1 MKIVAD
7 YTAQSFMVDADKTIN
22 SIAGMSGIGNYRYP
36 KPIAKTCS
44 VGKYKIYKFV
54 ERDCYTLYD
63 LYYFHYITRGKFL
76 EDIKAYPHIVKILE
90 DKPNF
95 GKSKIINWDGC
106 HQSVSWYLTVK
117 NLSLFGERIDYLQK
131 PVSNSAGFRELRNA
145 GIKLSTVYKPFIGFL
160 NNLNNFKYAGK
171 EVNFLRDKLK
181 PWWNGDTLYLFLE
194 VSEDIVD
201 KLNIERWL
209 EFRKFK
215 YDTVRD
221 LFRPLFAIYL
231 STYNQ
236 WFESG
241 TYVNIEGTDVYVDH
255 HTIFE
260 TLDLYEFHLDHPTYP
275 NEIPF
280 GIHPKDYFKDYITAL
295 ATAQFNKYKHVKYPN
310 DFKGV
315 LNLEGSPHRQLLTG
329 VDLVQEGRRM
339 HHCVGGENYLD
350 HLVDGDMIFFHL
362 EVPDLKHGATLS
374 MVPHQREKP
383 GTFWFNGSGW
393 ELDQYYG
400 FDDESLRNH
409 SEAQRVLDEFRNTYF
424 EKIPFPEVIS
434 LPRSMG
440 KSVEVE
446 FNELP
451 RGLDT
456 TTPNEFVIDSFSQAV
471 EQDFTR
477 QPPAYQNTIGRQDPL
492 SFSISEQTI
501 SSPVRDMINRWMGER
516 PKKDYGLDQIVGGVP
531 VGMMSGH
538 LSGKSSFYQEANR
551 AAIIKA
557 LETEMKMKMKMKID
571 PIFVTVES
579 TKVDGVTRHHV
590 KKGLTGV
597 KSAFHPNVN
606 QMPLLSYEF
615 SDHERGRNVPM
626 ASWLE
631 IRRSAR
637 HYGERDG
644 FTFASKTAMLGNIK
658 LWINDAPIQ
667 FSHMFT
673 SELIRSKGEPITVD
687 IGYDIEELKHVHF
700 KVTIIVEAECA
711 KFVDVVRVKHG
722 DQLCVNL
729 DTPFRLILDPIYS
742 TIRKQLAHCVALVG
756 KGNIVEHQ

>member
-7 YTAQSFMVDADKTIN
+7 YTAQSFMVDVGKTN
-22 SIAGMSGIGNYRYP
+22 TSIAGMPGIENYRYP
-36 KPIAKTCS
+36 KPIAKTCN

-63 LYYFHYITRGKFL
+63 LYYFHYITKGKFL
-76 EDIKAYPHIVKILE
+76 EDSKAYPYIVKILD

-117 NLSLFGERIDYLQK
+117 NLSLFGERIEYLQK
-131 PVSNSAGFRELRNA
+131 PGSKTAGFRELRNA
-145 GIKLSTVYKPFIGFL
+145 GIKLSTVYKPFIEFL
-160 NNLNNFKYAGK
+160 NNLNNFKYVGK

-194 VSEDIVD
+194 VSADIVD
-201 KLNIERWL
+201 KLNIERWM
-209 EFRKFK
+209 EFRKVS
-215 YDTVRD
+215 YDTIRD

-231 STYNQ
+231 SAYTQ

-255 HTIFE
+255 HTVFE
-260 TLDLYEFHLDHPTYP
+260 TLDVYEFHLKHPTYP

-295 ATAQFNKYKHVKYPN
+295 ATAQFNKYRHVKYPK

-362 EVPDLKHGATLS
+362 EVAGLKHGATLS
-374 MVPHQREKP
+374 MTPHQREKP
-383 GTFWFNGSGW
+383 GTYWFNGSGW

-451 RGLDT
+451 RGLESA
-456 TTPNEFVIDSFSQAV
+456 NEFVIDSFSQV
-471 EQDFTR
+471 MEERFTR
-477 QPPAYQNTIGRQDPL
+477 QPPTYQNTIGQQSPL
-492 SFSISEQTI
+492 SFSISEQTK
-501 SSPVRDMINRWMGER
+501 SSPVMDMISRWMDER
-516 PKKDYGLDQIVGGVP
+516 PKKDYGLDQIVGGIP
-531 VGMMSGH
+531 TGMMSGLH
-538 LSGKSSFYQEANR
+538 SGKSSFYQEANR

-557 LETEMKMKMKMKID
+557 RETEMKMKIETA

-579 TKVDGVTRHHV
+579 TEVDGVTHHHV
-590 KKGLTGV
+590 KKDLMGV

-615 SDHERGRNVPM
+615 SDLEMGRGNPTTT
-626 ASWLE
+626 WLE

-658 LWINDAPIQ
+658 LRINDAPIQ
-667 FSHMFT
+667 LSHMFT
-673 SELIRSKGEPITVD
+673 SELIRSKGEPITID
-687 IGYDIEELKHVHF
+687 IGQDIKELKHVYF
-700 KVTIIVEAECA
+700 KVTIIAEAEFA
-711 KFVDVVRVKHG
+711 KFVDVVRVKPG

-729 DTPFRLILDPIYS
+729 DTPFRLMFDPIYS

>member
-1 MKIVAD
+1 MKILAD

-76 EDIKAYPHIVKILE
+76 EDIKAYPHIVKILD

-117 NLSLFGERIDYLQK
+117 NLSLFGERIEYLQK
-131 PVSNSAGFRELRNA
+131 PVSKSAGFRELRNA
-145 GIKLSTVYKPFIGFL
+145 GIKLSTVYKPFIEFL
-160 NNLNNFKYAGK
+160 NNLNNFKYVGN

-280 GIHPKDYFKDYITAL
+280 GIHPKDYFKDYITTL

-374 MVPHQREKP
+374 MVPHQRKEP
-383 GTFWFNGSGW
+383 GAFWLNGSGW

-424 EKIPFPEVIS
+424 EVIPYPEIIS
-434 LPRSMG
+434 LPRNMG
-440 KSVEVE
+440 KAVNVNFINKPAGVE
-446 FNELP
+446 FNGEIIL
-451 RGLDT
+451 
-456 TTPNEFVIDSFSQAV
+456 DSFSQLADS
-471 EQDFTR
+471 DFSPR
-477 QPPAYQNTIGRQDPL
+477 ESPYRNTPGNPSSL
-492 SFSISEQTI
+492 SIAMSEHSAPTPI
-501 SSPVRDMINRWMGER
+501 LDMISRWMSDQ
-516 PKKDYGLDQIVGGVP
+516 PKNDFSLDHIAGTDIING
-531 VGMMSGH
+531 
-538 LSGKSSFYQEANR
+538 
-551 AAIIKA
+551 AI
-557 LETEMKMKMKMKID
+557 
-571 PIFVTVES
+571 P
-579 TKVDGVTRHHV
+579 
-590 KKGLTGV
+590 
-597 KSAFHPNVN
+597 
-606 QMPLLSYEF
+606 
-615 SDHERGRNVPM
+615 
-626 ASWLE
+626 
-631 IRRSAR
+631 RR
-637 HYGERDG
+637 
-644 FTFASKTAMLGNIK
+644 
-658 LWINDAPIQ
+658 
-667 FSHMFT
+667 
-673 SELIRSKGEPITVD
+673 
-687 IGYDIEELKHVHF
+687 
-700 KVTIIVEAECA
+700 
-711 KFVDVVRVKHG
+711 
-722 DQLCVNL
+722 
-729 DTPFRLILDPIYS
+729 
-742 TIRKQLAHCVALVG
+742 
-756 KGNIVEHQ
+756 